1 MYLKDY
7 YGILEIGTSATI
19 PEIKKAYRKLAQ
31 QYHPD
36 IKQNDPNAAAQFA
49 EIKEAYEV
57 LTNPAKKEYYLQQR
71 WYQQSTGS
79 RKTQAIVTPVNILKQ
94 VLELER
100 YVSML
105 DIHRM
110 DRQGLTEYILDIL
123 SDSTVQKLKT
133 FNEPGINQQI
143 ILLLVKTTGFL
154 NAPQAQKIAVQLY
167 KLSEN
172 DETNQ
177 YITSTLQQ
185 HRKRQQLE
193 KYQPW
198 IIAIAA
204 LFIAFLIWLLSR

>member
-1 MYLKDY
+1 MHIKDY
-7 YGILEIGTSATI
+7 YSILQIGTSATT
-19 PEIKKAYRKLAQ
+19 PEIKKAYRKLAL

-36 IKQNDPNAAAQFA
+36 KKQNDPYATAQFA

-71 WYQQSTGS
+71 WYQQSTGNK
-79 RKTQAIVTPVNILKQ
+79 KTQAVVNPVNVLKQ
-94 VLELER
+94 VLDLDR

-110 DRQGLTEYILDIL
+110 DKHGLTEYILDIV
-123 SDSTVQKLKT
+123 SDSSIEQLKT

-143 ILLLVKTTGFL
+143 ILLLVKTTSSL
-154 NAPQAQKIAVQLY
+154 NINQAEKIAAQLT
-167 KLSEN
+167 KLGN
-172 DETNQ
+172 DEQTNQ
-177 YITSTLQQ
+177 YIQSALEQ
-185 HRKRQQLE
+185 HRKKQQLE

-198 IIAIAA
+198 IIALAA